1 MVLGSYYGDVSF
13 SGNFHAGEQPGA
25 ILKKFD
31 SKECKSF
38 HKLMKDVLR
47 PYVPEFRGEASKD
60 GERILSIYKPIAEK
74 RNIVEIKNKVFS
86 VSCSHNRLKQPGL

>member
-1 MVLGSYYGDVSF
+1 MSPLLNMAEICQVYPVFFIFGSVI

-31 SKECKSF
+31 SSECKSF

-47 PYVPEFRGEASKD
+47 PYVPEFRGEAAKD
-60 GERILSIYKPIAEK
+60 GERILSFA
-74 RNIVEIKNKVFS
+74 IVMT
-86 VSCSHNRLKQPGL
+86 